1 MFLHIREQELRR
13 LIPKREHKAIAPARL
28 GGPPRP
34 DIVRPAGN
42 GRWRKWLLWTLLLSA
57 VVAVATGFWFQVD
70 IWPPSLFNQTISS
83 AFQTVRYRF
92 ERKDGAH
99 TPYLIFENSKASI
112 NHPLPLGIVLNNS
125 VNEETVVLNGLIEGT
140 SLSAGTALTAT
151 RWSLPGRDLDK
162 TFISAPENFEG
173 VMEVIVTLYSSRQDI
188 LETKQVRF
196 EWSGSSKGDKLPIT
210 ISPAQR
216 LSR

>member
-1 MFLHIREQELRR
+1 MRG
-13 LIPKREHKAIAPARL
+13 LIPKREHKTIT
-28 GGPPRP
+28 PPRLRASP
-34 DIVRPAGN
+34 RLSIVRPAGN

-57 VVAVATGFWFQVD
+57 AVAVATGFWFQVD
-70 IWPPSLFNQTISS
+70 IWSPSLLNQTTSS

-112 NHPLPLGIVLNNS
+112 NRPLPLGIVLNNS
-125 VNEETVVLNGLIEGT
+125 VNEETVVLSGLIEGT

-151 RWSLPGRDLDK
+151 RWSLPARDLDK
-162 TFISAPENFEG
+162 AFISAPENFEG

-188 LETKQVRF
+188 LETKQARF
-196 EWSGSSKGDKLPIT
+196 EWNGSGKADKLPVT
-210 ISPAQR
+210 IAPDQR